1 MNFSNQS
8 RIAMVAV
15 TSAVLA
21 LPAFADQTPPFKG
34 PDQAFIEAAA
44 AIGLTGENWDTP
56 EFIASA
62 MPHVYKFSHSYTL
75 RKGDYVREIPTSE
88 TLLDLDSVMVEDF
101 DGPMSARDFL
111 MNRMQNHNAVIIQ
124 NGELVHEHYGNGLN
138 EFSTHLDM
146 SVSKSFTAMAAAI
159 AVGKGAFSWEDAAID
174 YVPELAGTA
183 FESATVQEVSDMRTA
198 VVLAAGTAEKYW
210 DTRLSEAQGYYG
222 QEKSAAYPGG
232 TMDFFPLI
240 TERQDYAMGEKYD
253 YQDVN
258 SELLGLIV
266 DRATGS
272 SFTTILEQD
281 LLQKAGV
288 AADAHFMSDKHGLAM
303 GSTGMNMATKDLA
316 RVGLLFLNEG
326 QNENGE
332 QVLPKDFVENLWEGN
347 DAVRSAWLK
356 GKESAL
362 SDGFYKDQFRILDV
376 GGYRILAMVGVNGQ
390 MCVMN
395 RETNSV
401 IALNGAYPMAETPR
415 FAAMQFH
422 QFVPAVLDAISGE

>member
-1 MNFSNQS
+1 MRKLSRHFASTTFVACCATFSD
-8 RIAMVAV
+8 A
-15 TSAVLA
+15 SATT
-21 LPAFADQTPPFKG
+21 FTPP
-34 PDQAFIEAAA
+34 DTEFITAAESVGMTA
-44 AIGLTGENWDTP
+44 ENWETP

-62 MPHVYKFSHSYTL
+62 MPHVYRFTHSYTL
-75 RKGDYVREIPTSE
+75 HRGDYVREIPASKRP
-88 TLLDLDSVMVEDF
+88 LDLGRVMVEDF
-101 DGPMSARDFL
+101 DGPMSVRDFL
-111 MNRMQNHNAVIIQ
+111 MNRMQNHNAIIIQ
-124 NGELVHEHYGNGLN
+124 DGELLHERYGNGLG

-159 AVGKGAFSWEDAAID
+159 AVGKGALSWSDKAID
-174 YVPELAGTA
+174 HVPELAGTA
-183 FESATVQEVSDMRTA
+183 FENATVQEVSDMRTA
-198 VVLAAGTAEKYW
+198 VVLAPGTAEKYW
-210 DTRLSEAQGYYG
+210 DTRLSDAQGYYG
-222 QEKSAAYPGG
+222 QERAAAYPNG
-232 TMDFFPLI
+232 TIDFFPLI
-240 TERQDYAMGEKYD
+240 TERQAYAMGEKFD

-266 DRATGS
+266 DRATGE

-281 LLQKAGV
+281 LLQKVGV
-288 AADAHFMSDKHGLAM
+288 AADAYFMSDKHGLAM

-326 QNENGE
+326 RNANGE
-332 QVLPKDFVENLWEGN
+332 QILPAEFVSNLWEGN

-356 GKESAL
+356 GKEADL
-362 SDGFYKDQFRILDV
+362 AEGFYKDQFRVLDV

-422 QFVPAVLDAISGE
+422 QFVPAILDAIAGN